1 MMEIRAPE
9 TSIKARNL
17 RDLKFDEPKMEIHV
31 GKEVT
36 NKMAIK
42 QQMGESAQM
51 NATWRHG
58 SIDPKTMTEK
68 WPKLN
73 EIDVNVINIPRTD
86 GSLETYKKWIDSTAI
101 RSELNG
107 SEPSKYLI
115 SLMYVSEGAS
125 FRPKQNP
132 SSVNITEIKRNDWLN
147 PKILQSRTRGILMSI
162 RALRRPILSLIG
174 PLIKLPIGWA
184 MDAKLA
190 GKMLNC

>member
-17 RDLKFDEPKMEIHV
+17 RNLKFNGSKMEIHV
-31 GKEVT
+31 EKEVT
-36 NKMAIK
+36 NKIAIK

-86 GSLETYKKWIDSTAI
+86 GSLEIWI
-101 RSELNG
+101 ELKT
-107 SEPSKYLI
+107 S
-115 SLMYVSEGAS
+115 
-125 FRPKQNP
+125 
-132 SSVNITEIKRNDWLN
+132 
-147 PKILQSRTRGILMSI
+147 
-162 RALRRPILSLIG
+162 
-174 PLIKLPIGWA
+174 
-184 MDAKLA
+184 
-190 GKMLNC
+190 